1 MVRRTKI
8 IATIG
13 PSTSDPEILKKL
25 LQKVDAV
32 RINLAHGSWDGDESN
47 HRKTIKNIQKI
58 ARKINKPISI
68 LADLKGNKLRVG
80 DFKNEK
86 INLVEGSEIIVRL
99 KDENSITT
107 SDEIHIN
114 SIKIMQLIEVGDQ
127 ILLDDGLIQIEV
139 IGISKDAS
147 KASCKIIK
155 GGELVSRKGFEVKDK
170 TLKQQGLTDRDKK
183 DLKRLSACG
192 VDWIAL
198 SFVNHESDVSQA
210 KEILN
215 SLGSQALVISKI
227 ERAAALEQLD
237 EIINASDGIMV
248 ARGDLALQVGSAHLT
263 GLQKEIIEKT
273 VVGKKIVITATQ
285 MMESM
290 IHSRTPTRAEIT
302 DVSNAVLDGTDAVM
316 LSAETAIGEYP
327 LETVSAMA
335 EVCEGAEQYQQTLPE
350 TENTLISEFNT
361 IDEAIAIASMRI
373 AKKMNIKAIIALT
386 ETGSTAIMM
395 SRLRYNFP
403 IYAFTKSKYT
413 QRRVSL
419 CRGVI
424 PYPYIPTQGNAYELF
439 LEISKRMLHTGEV
452 KIGDM
457 VVLTNGTITGISG
470 QTNTLRI
477 MKITERKGK

>member
-290 IHSRTPTRAEIT
+290 IHNQTPTRAEIT

-424 PYPYIPTQGNAYELF
+424 PYPYIPPEGNAYELF

>member
-210 KEILN
+210 KKILD

-350 TENTLISEFNT
+350 TENTLISDFNT

>member
-155 GGELVSRKGFEVKDK
+155 GGELVSWKGFEVKDK
-170 TLKQQGLTDRDKK
+170 TLRQQGLTDRDKK
-183 DLKRLSACG
+183 DLEKLSACG

-198 SFVNHESDVSQA
+198 SFVNNETDVTQA
-210 KEILN
+210 KEIA
-215 SLGSQALVISKI
+215 QI
-227 ERAAALEQLD
+227 
-237 EIINASDGIMV
+237 
-248 ARGDLALQVGSAHLT
+248 
-263 GLQKEIIEKT
+263 
-273 VVGKKIVITATQ
+273 
-285 MMESM
+285 
-290 IHSRTPTRAEIT
+290 
-302 DVSNAVLDGTDAVM
+302 
-316 LSAETAIGEYP
+316 
-327 LETVSAMA
+327 
-335 EVCEGAEQYQQTLPE
+335 
-350 TENTLISEFNT
+350 
-361 IDEAIAIASMRI
+361 
-373 AKKMNIKAIIALT
+373 
-386 ETGSTAIMM
+386 
-395 SRLRYNFP
+395 
-403 IYAFTKSKYT
+403 
-413 QRRVSL
+413 
-419 CRGVI
+419 
-424 PYPYIPTQGNAYELF
+424 
-439 LEISKRMLHTGEV
+439 
-452 KIGDM
+452 
-457 VVLTNGTITGISG
+457 
-470 QTNTLRI
+470 
-477 MKITERKGK
+477 

>member
-350 TENTLISEFNT
+350 TENTLISDFNT

>member
-25 LQKVDAV
+25 LQEVDAV

-183 DLKRLSACG
+183 DLKKLSECE

-198 SFVNHESDVSQA
+198 SFVNNETDVTQA

-215 SLGSQALVISKI
+215 SLGSNALVISKI
-227 ERAAALEQLD
+227 ERAAALEHLD

-350 TENTLISEFNT
+350 TENTLISDFET

-373 AKKMNIKAIIALT
+373 AKKMNIKAIITLT

>member
-198 SFVNHESDVSQA
+198 SFVNNESDVSQA

>member
-210 KEILN
+210 KKILD

-290 IHSRTPTRAEIT
+290 IHNQTPTRAEIT

-350 TENTLISEFNT
+350 TENTLISDFNT

>member
-1 MVRRTKI
+1 MIRRTKI

-13 PSTSDPEILKKL
+13 PSTQDLKVLKQL
-25 LQKVDAV
+25 LQEVDVV
-32 RINLAHGSWDGDESN
+32 RINLAHGNWDGDETN

-58 ARKINKPISI
+58 ARKINKPIGI

-80 DFKNEK
+80 DFENGK
-86 INLVEGSEIIVRL
+86 INLIEGSEIIVRF
-99 KDENSITT
+99 KDDDSITA
-107 SDEIHIN
+107 SNEIYIN
-114 SIKIMQLIEVGDQ
+114 SIEIMQLIEVGDQ
-127 ILLDDGLIQIEV
+127 ISLDDGQIQIEV
-139 IGISKDAS
+139 VGISKDAS
-147 KASCKIIK
+147 KISCKILK
-155 GGELVSRKGFEVKDK
+155 GGELASRKGFEVNNK
-170 TLKQQGLTDRDKK
+170 TLSHEGLTDRDKK

-210 KEILN
+210 KKILD

-273 VVGKKIVITATQ
+273 VMAKKIVITATQ

-290 IHSRTPTRAEIT
+290 IHNQTPTRAEIT

-316 LSAETAIGEYP
+316 LSAETAIGQYP
-327 LETVSAMA
+327 LETVRAMA

-350 TENTLISEFNT
+350 TENQLISEFNT

-373 AKKMNIKAIIALT
+373 ARKMDIKAIIALT
-386 ETGSTAIMM
+386 ETGSTAKIM
-395 SRLRYNFP
+395 SRLRYDVP
-403 IYAFTKSKYT
+403 IYAFTRSKHT

-424 PYPYIPTQGNAYELF
+424 PYPYIPPEGNFYELF
-439 LEISKRMLHTGEV
+439 LEISKRMIHTGEV
-452 KIGDM
+452 KVGDT
-457 VVLTNGTITGISG
+457 VILTNGTIIGISG

-477 MKITERKGK
+477 MKIIDR

>member
-210 KEILN
+210 KKILD

-273 VVGKKIVITATQ
+273 VMGKKIVITATQ

-457 VVLTNGTITGISG
+457 VVLTNGTVTGVSG

-477 MKITERKGK
+477 MNIIDR

>member
-13 PSTSDPEILKKL
+13 PSTHNPEVLKKL
-25 LQKVDAV
+25 LHEVDAV
-32 RINLAHGSWDGDESN
+32 RINLAHGSWDDDESN

-58 ARKINKPISI
+58 ARKINKPIGI

-86 INLVEGSEIIVRL
+86 INLVEDSEITVRL
-99 KDENSITT
+99 KDSDSIKAPN
-107 SDEIHIN
+107 EIYIN
-114 SIKIMQLIEVGDQ
+114 SIEIMQLIEVGDQ
-127 ILLDDGLIQIEV
+127 ILLDDGQIQIEV

-147 KASCKIIK
+147 KISCKITK
-155 GGELVSRKGFEVKDK
+155 GGELASRKGFEVKDK
-170 TLKQQGLTDRDKK
+170 TLRQQGLTDRDKK
-183 DLKRLSACG
+183 DLEKLSACG

-198 SFVNHESDVSQA
+198 SFVNNETDVTQA

-215 SLGSQALVISKI
+215 SLGSNALVISKI

-237 EIINASDGIMV
+237 EIIDASDGIMV

-273 VVGKKIVITATQ
+273 VMGKKIVITATQ

-290 IHSRTPTRAEIT
+290 IHNQTPTRAEIT

-327 LETVSAMA
+327 LETVRAMA
-335 EVCEGAEQYQQTLPE
+335 EVCQGAEQYQQTLPE
-350 TENTLISEFNT
+350 TENTLISEFKT

-373 AKKMNIKAIIALT
+373 AKKMNIKAVIALT
-386 ETGSTAIMM
+386 ERGSTAIMM
-395 SRLRYNFP
+395 SRLRYNVP
-403 IYAFTKSKYT
+403 IFAFTRSKYT

-424 PYPYIPTQGNAYELF
+424 PYPYIPPEGNAYELF
-439 LEISKRMLHTGEV
+439 LEISKRMIRTGEV
-452 KIGDM
+452 KVGDT
-457 VVLTNGTITGISG
+457 VILTDGTVTGVSG

-477 MKITERKGK
+477 MNIIDK

>member
-290 IHSRTPTRAEIT
+290 IHNQTPTRAEIT

>member
-210 KEILN
+210 KEILD